1 MSRTISHETSSFLTH
16 DPRVDDAVER
26 IAERLADDGDT
37 VLPLAEERA
46 LLAAL
51 TEFGLGRFLL
61 LNGGLSGYWTSYVFT
76 HDGATAATEL
86 ERWLLQ
92 HSTLAGIR
100 QRYERLSDLVAA
112 RLGPGRRVASVP
124 CGVMDDVLRQ
134 PAALLEGVSVIGAD
148 IDHESLRLAAEL
160 AEQRGVSD
168 RVELRRADAWDLD
181 LGEPVDLLL
190 SNGLNIYESDR
201 ERLVA
206 LYRQFHD
213 NLAPGG
219 EVLVSY
225 IPPLPPPPAGSP
237 VAARIWASLGM
248 SVDDVRRDRAIF
260 GDLLSAKYLNVT
272 STDELTAQ
280 LREAGLSLREVHFSE
295 YGVLPIAVAARPPT
309 DQAPDRR

>member
-1 MSRTISHETSSFLTH
+1 MSTTISHETSSFLP
-16 DPRVDDAVER
+16 DDRRVDDAVQR
-26 IAERLADDGDT
+26 ISKRLANGDT

-51 TEFGLGRFLL
+51 TEFDLGRFLL

-76 HDGATAATEL
+76 HEGSTAGTEL
-86 ERWLLQ
+86 ERWLLK

-100 QRYERLSDLVAA
+100 QRYERLSELVAP

-134 PAALLEGVSVIGAD
+134 PTALLDDVSVIGAD
-148 IDHESLRLAAEL
+148 IDDESLRLAAEL

-213 NLAPGG
+213 NLVPGG
-219 EVLVSY
+219 ELLVSY
-225 IPPLPPPPAGSP
+225 IPPLPPPPASSP
-237 VAARIWASLGM
+237 VAARVWASLGM
-248 SVDDVRRDRAIF
+248 SADDVRRDRAIF

-295 YGVLPIAVAARPPT
+295 YGVLPIAVATRPLA
-309 DQAPDRR
+309 DEAAERR